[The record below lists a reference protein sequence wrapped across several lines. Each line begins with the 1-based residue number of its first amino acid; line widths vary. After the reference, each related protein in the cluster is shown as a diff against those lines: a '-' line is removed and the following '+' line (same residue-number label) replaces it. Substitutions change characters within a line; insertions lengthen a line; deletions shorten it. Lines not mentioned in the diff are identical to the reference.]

1 VEKSKNIKTMFIN
14 ELQNSL
20 VVYLKEVVEMISKK
34 LRWKIVEE
42 DE

>member
-1 VEKSKNIKTMFIN
+1 MFIN